1 MFLDEKRNKQDGTY
15 FMVFYNNDF
24 QVINYLSLTKNID
37 IKIQTDAYIVN
48 IVVKQYVN
56 RNMKVWK
63 TVYPVC

>member
-1 MFLDEKRNKQDGTY
+1 
-15 FMVFYNNDF
+15 MVFYNNNF
-24 QVINYLSLTKNID
+24 QVINYLFLTKNID

-63 TVYPVC
+63 TAYPVC